1 MLRSCK
7 RKDLRLSTIA
17 ALSRKDIGVSQS
29 DSPKADE
36 LDLRIASVVQDS
48 GYKFR
53 GLPEQ
58 PAEDLRRNIA
68 IVTTASL
75 PWMTG
80 TAVNPLFRA
89 VYLARSGEMKVT
101 LLVPWLCKKDQEQVY
116 PNRMTFASPADQEN
130 FVRSWVEERVGFK
143 SNFKIAFY
151 PGKVVFLVPTLNEY
165 EEILQKQ
172 NLMSSRQSL
181 FASLASTASLTM
193 FLVPIHKEFW
203 FVCRLSFCDFS

>member
-1 MLRSCK
+1 LRSTCGAYKLTDCCCSFVTTEVSEKVCEMLRSCK

-17 ALSRKDIGVSQS
+17 AVSRKDLGVSQS
-29 DSPKADE
+29 DASKADE
-36 LDLRIASVVQDS
+36 LDLRIASVVRGT

-53 GLPEQ
+53 EGFAEQ
-58 PAEDLRRNIA
+58 AAEDLRRNIA

-89 VYLARSGEMKVT
+89 AYLARSGEMKVT

-116 PNRMTFASPADQEN
+116 PNQMTFTSPADQEN
-130 FVRSWVEERVGFK
+130 FVRSWVEERIGFK

-151 PGKVVFLVPTLNEY
+151 PGKVVFRVPTLNKF
-165 EEILQKQ
+165 EETFQKQ
-172 NLMSSRQSL
+172 NLMSSR
-181 FASLASTASLTM
+181 M
-193 FLVPIHKEFW
+193 
-203 FVCRLSFCDFS
+203 